1 MDIVNFGTPFGL
13 AFASGLNAYLP
24 LLAFALSVRWL
35 HLYTVNPHFAFITQ
49 SWFIAALVIL
59 TLLDFV
65 ADKIPLI
72 DHVWNAMHTVVRPI
86 AGAVVAAAASGQAL
100 PVMHIAAVTSYA
112 GPGAAMVALNAIP
125 VTEVGLLVIL
135 IIGGALAALSHMTKL
150 TARFVST
157 LTTAGFLNGV
167 LSLVED
173 VLVFIVILLSLFAS
187 TVMLILLVLL
197 VLILVSRYIRTRNAW
212 ISRHWR
218 I

>member
-1 MDIVNFGTPFGL
+1 MDIVDFGTPFGL

-24 LLAFALSVRWL
+24 ILAFALSVRWL

-49 SWFIAALVIL
+49 SWFIAALAIL

-72 DHVWNAMHTVVRPI
+72 DHVWNAMHTIVRPI

-100 PVMHIAAVTSYA
+100 PVMHIAAVTSHA
-112 GPGAAMVALNAIP
+112 EPGAAIVALSAIP
-125 VTEVGLLVIL
+125 VTGIGLFVIL
-135 IIGGALAALSHMTKL
+135 IIGGVLAALSHTTKSI
-150 TARFVST
+150 ARFVST

-173 VLVFIVILLSLFAS
+173 ILVLIVVLLSLFAP
-187 TVMLILLVLL
+187 TVMLILLVLFVL
-197 VLILVSRYIRTRNAW
+197 VLIPRYMRTSNTW